1 MIPISTVIKKTADPT
16 GSRSQRS
23 SKCHRPEN
31 RAGFHPGRFVHSQS
45 WVWESQ
51 GVAAYPSRFGHTRDN
66 QGYPRIVSGSVN
78 HLGLQVSSLLQD
90 CHSSAF
96 FLCRS
101 TLSLDSWHSQ
111 RCEQKMTRTKESRFC
126 SWKHWN
132 NWMNMIEND
141 QSTLCHWLC
150 PSLIVCQTDADIWI
164 TGCFAKQ
171 MEIVAIE
178 PAAFND
184 LTPIRSIQ
192 KGEQNMEKPKNNH
205 DMDYIT
211 LTFRISSKTIKPSER
226 DCQGAVTLRTPTGFG
241 SRKVAVSTISS
252 LAQNAQ
258 DLLSGLLAHQFP
270 LSEAS
275 HQESWNYRLKMPNN
289 RRFILAM
296 TSCTSCHLAKSHNSI
311 SHKALSKSCSVFGQ
325 VSFCKNGRNQTLGNT
340 KRFAINFSKI
350 RVSPR
355 SLSSSS
361 AMDASCVKSIS
372 RSGGSRK

>member
-1 MIPISTVIKKTADPT
+1 MTCQWHTVTCDAFWVLRPGTTQSILNGNGSSATNPAQDLYIICTRGMLSRFHVANGFNLIQMVALVGWQHMFHDLIPVKDFDAYGLSHILSDSTWFQSP
-16 GSRSQRS
+16 QS
-23 SKCHRPEN
+23 SKKRPIQLDLDVKDHPSVIDQKVVLDFIRGDLFTANPGSESLKVLLHIHR
-31 RAGFHPGRFVHSQS
+31 ASVTAS
-45 WVWESQ
+45 
-51 GVAAYPSRFGHTRDN
+51 Y

-111 RCEQKMTRTKESRFC
+111 RCEQKMIRTKESRFC

-184 LTPIRSIQ
+184 LTPILSI
-192 KGEQNMEKPKNNH
+192 KG
-205 DMDYIT
+205 
-211 LTFRISSKTIKPSER
+211 SKTWRS
-226 DCQGAVTLRTPTGFG
+226 Q
-241 SRKVAVSTISS
+241 
-252 LAQNAQ
+252 
-258 DLLSGLLAHQFP
+258 
-270 LSEAS
+270 
-275 HQESWNYRLKMPNN
+275 
-289 RRFILAM
+289 
-296 TSCTSCHLAKSHNSI
+296 
-311 SHKALSKSCSVFGQ
+311 
-325 VSFCKNGRNQTLGNT
+325 
-340 KRFAINFSKI
+340 KI
-350 RVSPR
+350 I
-355 SLSSSS
+355 
-361 AMDASCVKSIS
+361 MIWII
-372 RSGGSRK
+372 